1 METVKI
7 YESEYRLCK
16 IVWKNEPIKSGKLV
30 ELCNEELGWKPS
42 TTYTVIKKLTER
54 GILVSEKMMVSSLIK
69 EDEAQASI
77 VREMLDSRFDSSGS
91 AFIAAFAKSK
101 TLTDKDID
109 EIQEMLNKIKE
120 QRK

>member
-1 METVKI
+1 METIKI

-54 GILVSEKMMVSSLIK
+54 GVLVSKKMMVSSLVK

-77 VREMLDSRFDSSGS
+77 VREMLDSRFDSSSS

-109 EIQEMLNKIKE
+109 EIQEMLSKIKE